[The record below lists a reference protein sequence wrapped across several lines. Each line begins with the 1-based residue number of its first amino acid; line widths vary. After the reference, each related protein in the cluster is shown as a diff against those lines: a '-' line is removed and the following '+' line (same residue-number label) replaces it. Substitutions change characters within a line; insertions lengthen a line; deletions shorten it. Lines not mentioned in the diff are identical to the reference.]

1 MNYLWIEKFNDEYS
15 SLLERI
21 GSAEQGIAL
30 SDFVMNHAAKDLMA
44 RSFDEF
50 VQKCR
55 PSVYLGVDYEN
66 GLVGCDTERSTVN
79 QVFQCE
85 AQRIFLYVEDGNF
98 DQIDQWLRY
107 VHAGK
112 PVAMKWE
119 ERRDWFFMDMLK
131 RDRGF
136 TGSLRQLG
144 DVESKESGLQLLLE
158 KYDDAPFLV
167 RRFLHRYELF
177 QQGKLQ
183 FSLLH
188 ASAYGTPNPYHAFR
202 AIGHSKSDGSFQ
214 SSGQLQSFSSMG
226 YEELPSRTQEEVS
239 RAKECLNDILNTAPI
254 QHRELLYWNC
264 MLEFGNETFYRSAEL
279 RSVYERMKDFYEML
293 LDAFWN
299 SAVTMLHSMFR
310 IRRHFEEN
318 DGFIFFTNCHA
329 WEAERSAQYLRRFLE
344 TTNTK
349 LYQEYRID
357 RAVICDVEKEGS
369 SHAAVRERFKGSQ
382 ILTKKQKNIYEIAMN
397 LQALIRMYYVETEIR
412 FAEEQTED
420 IYEFL
425 SKD

>member
-1 MNYLWIEKFNDEYS
+1 M
-15 SLLERI
+15 
-21 GSAEQGIAL
+21 EQGIAL
-30 SDFVMNHAAKDLMA
+30 SDFVMNHAAKDLMV

-55 PSVYLGVDYEN
+55 PSVYLGVDYEK
-66 GLVGCDTERSTVN
+66 GLVGCDTERSPVN

-85 AQRIFLYVEDGNF
+85 AQRIFLYVEDGSF

-107 VHAGK
+107 VHEGK

-131 RDRGF
+131 RDQSF
-136 TGSLRQLG
+136 TRSLRQLG
-144 DVESKESGLQLLLE
+144 DVESKESGLQQLLQE
-158 KYDDAPFLV
+158 YDDAPFLV
-167 RRFLHRYELF
+167 RRFIHRYELF

-188 ASAYGTPNPYHAFR
+188 AASYGKTKPYHAFR
-202 AIGHSKSDGSFQ
+202 TTGQSQPDGSSQ
-214 SSGQLQSFSSMG
+214 SSGQLQSFSCMG
-226 YEELPSRTQEEVS
+226 YEELTARTQEEVR
-239 RAKECLNDILNTAPI
+239 RAKERLNDILSATPI

-279 RSVYERMKDFYEML
+279 RSVYERMTGFYEML

-299 SAVTMLHSMFR
+299 SAVTMLHSMFL

-329 WEAERSAQYLRRFLE
+329 WEAERAEQYLKRFLE
-344 TTNTK
+344 TANTK
-349 LYQEYRID
+349 LNQEYRID
-357 RAVICDVEKEGS
+357 RAIICGVEQKSS
-369 SHAAVRERFKGSQ
+369 SHVPVRERFQGSQ
-382 ILTKKQKNIYEIAMN
+382 VLPQKQKNDQETAMN
-397 LQALIRMYYVETEIR
+397 LQMIIREYNIETEIQ
-412 FAEEQTED
+412 FVEEQTED

-425 SKD
+425 SRD